1 MNANKLSEATR
12 RLESLY
18 WTVLRE
24 GVGPSCEL
32 LAIWRLLEEA
42 VKPDADEPEEEE
54 TVWIGAEPP
63 QPAA

>member
-12 RLESLY
+12 RLEALY
-18 WTVLRE
+18 WCVLRE

-42 VKPDADEPEEEE
+42 AKPEAEPEEEE
-54 TVWIGAEPP
+54 TVWIGEEPP